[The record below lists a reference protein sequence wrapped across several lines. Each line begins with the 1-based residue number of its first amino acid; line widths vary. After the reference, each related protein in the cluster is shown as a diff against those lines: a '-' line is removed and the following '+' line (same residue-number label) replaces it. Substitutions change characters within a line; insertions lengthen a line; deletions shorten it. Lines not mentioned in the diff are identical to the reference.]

1 MDRLSYVSPF
11 NDEPEVR
18 EAIKIS
24 PNLSL
29 VDCTLRDGEQQ
40 AGVAFTKEDKVRI
53 ARKLDEI
60 GIPEIEAGMPAS
72 SEEDREAVRE
82 MARAGLKARI
92 TASPTVGPSTVW
104 TRSCR
109 S

>member
-1 MDRLSYVSPF
+1 MDRISYMSPF
-11 NDEPEVR
+11 NDEPEVKEQIR
-18 EAIKIS
+18 MS
-24 PNLSL
+24 PMLSL

-72 SEEDREAVRE
+72 SEEDREWFRP
-82 MARAGLKARI
+82 G
-92 TASPTVGPSTVW
+92 
-104 TRSCR
+104 
-109 S
+109 